1 MEAIWLASAAWAA
14 QREGTASTSSHEA
27 KKFVRSVGR
36 CWSLVF
42 TGVNR
47 RTMNNGDF
55 MGCEWGC
62 NDVKVASDGLAY
74 LAWKKRFLMHPYDI
88 HGISLGVET
97 IP

>member
-1 MEAIWLASAAWAA
+1 
-14 QREGTASTSSHEA
+14 
-27 KKFVRSVGR
+27 
-36 CWSLVF
+36 
-42 TGVNR
+42 
-47 RTMNNGDF
+47 MNNGDF